1 MMGSMSI
8 GEVARWAGVRPST
21 LRYYEGVGLLP
32 SPERANGRRRY
43 DGEVLREVL
52 DRLAVV
58 RVAQQAGFTISEIR
72 TLLDGFSEDTPP
84 SERWRVLAREKL
96 MEVDALIGRA
106 LGMKDLLERGLRCE
120 CLRLEECSLVGDE
133 RTNVGL
139 GGARI
144 LVACCC
150 QGPPKFGDGHHHVAL
165 PNDNRRHH

>member
-1 MMGSMSI
+1 MNI

-32 SPERANGRRRY
+32 SPERTNGRRRY

-52 DRLAVV
+52 DRLTIV

-96 MEVDALIGRA
+96 TEVDALIERA

-133 RTNVGL
+133 RPNVDL
-139 GGARI
+139 DK
-144 LVACCC
+144 
-150 QGPPKFGDGHHHVAL
+150 QE
-165 PNDNRRHH
+165 